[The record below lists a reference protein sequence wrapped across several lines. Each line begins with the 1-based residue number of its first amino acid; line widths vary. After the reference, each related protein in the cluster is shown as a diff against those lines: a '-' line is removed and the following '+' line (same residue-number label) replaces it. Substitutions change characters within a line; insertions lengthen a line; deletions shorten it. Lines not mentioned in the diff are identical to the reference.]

1 MDPTSLATALVSAQ
15 ASQVQIGFAAK
26 MMKMNADQQSSIAQM
41 VSAAAQSSGKLSN
54 LGAGIGQN
62 LDIAA

>member
-15 ASQVQIGFAAK
+15 AGQVQIGFAAK
-26 MMKMNADQQSSIAQM
+26 MMKMNADQQNSIAQM
-41 VSAAAQSSGKLSN
+41 ISSVAQGSGKSN
-54 LGAGIGQN
+54 LAAGIGQN